1 MPHNWRSENHNEE
14 PTQSNEDPVN
24 QKSQEGRAWSKRW
37 GMSALTDRLE
47 AAYATCIVDH
57 HAGKKTGGSELDKAL
72 SATTVLT
79 IIGLGYIFG

>member
-1 MPHNWRSENHNEE
+1 ME
-14 PTQSNEDPVN
+14 QAVV
-24 QKSQEGRAWSKRW
+24 Q
-37 GMSALTDRLE
+37 SALTDRLE
-47 AAYATCIVDH
+47 AAYTTCIADH